1 MVAFPSIVEVLV
13 LAVLLIVGAILI
25 TLLKA
30 LIFYLPAIVLAIVV
44 LWVTHSLSWCGVAFC
59 AVALLSILKRR

>member
-1 MVAFPSIVEVLV
+1 MVEVLV

-44 LWVTHSLSWCGVAFC
+44 LWVTHSLYGVE
-59 AVALLSILKRR
+59 LLSARWPSSAF